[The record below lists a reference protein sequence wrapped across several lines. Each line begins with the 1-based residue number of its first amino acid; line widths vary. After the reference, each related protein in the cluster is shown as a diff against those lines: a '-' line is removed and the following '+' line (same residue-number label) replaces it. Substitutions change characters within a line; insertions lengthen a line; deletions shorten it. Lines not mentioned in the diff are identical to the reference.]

1 MNQVNNKKR
10 GPQKNSPADIARA
23 KAIKKRK
30 HARDKV
36 LQALYQW
43 QLSGEDLDWIR
54 DHYLE
59 EQGISAGDEAYFL
72 ELLYKIP
79 SIVSELDE
87 RYKKYISQFEDHV
100 DPIETNI
107 LRIAT
112 YEFQHHL
119 EIPYKVVINEAI
131 NLAKT
136 YGADDSHK
144 FVNGVLDPLSRE
156 MRQLE
161 TGAASPSPAVKSDEP
176 G

>member
-1 MNQVNNKKR
+1 MSEN
-10 GPQKNSPADIARA
+10 ARD
-23 KAIKKRK
+23 KARFIKKRK

-43 QLSGEDLDWIR
+43 QLSGEDLDWIKQ
-54 DHYLE
+54 HYLE
-59 EQGISAGDEAYFL
+59 EQGVSSGDEAYFL

-79 SIVSELDE
+79 SEVNDLDST
-87 RYKKYISQFEDHV
+87 YAKYLENYEDHL
-100 DPIETNI
+100 DPIECNI

-112 YEFQHHL
+112 YEFLHHL

-136 YGADDSHK
+136 YGADESHK
-144 FVNGVLDPLSRE
+144 FINGVLDPLALE

-161 TGAASPSPAVKSDEP
+161 TAG
-176 G
+176 

>member
-1 MNQVNNKKR
+1 MTSHK
-10 GPQKNSPADIARA
+10 PARNTPPNMERAR
-23 KAIKKRK
+23 AIKKRK

-54 DHYLE
+54 DQYLN
-59 EQGISAGDEAYFL
+59 EQGVSSGDEAYFL

-79 SIVSELDE
+79 SDVTRIDELFRPFVD
-87 RYKKYISQFEDHV
+87 KFEDHM

-119 EIPYKVVINEAI
+119 EIPFKVVINEAV

-136 YGADDSHK
+136 YGSDESHK
-144 FVNGVLDPLSRE
+144 FINGVLDPLSRE
-156 MRQLE
+156 LRTLE
-161 TGAASPSPAVKSDEP
+161 TSQPDTRSTSR
-176 G
+176 

>member
-1 MNQVNNKKR
+1 MNDK
-10 GPQKNSPADIARA
+10 ARF
-23 KAIKKRK
+23 IKKRK
-30 HARDKV
+30 HARDKA

-54 DHYLE
+54 DHYLQ
-59 EQGISAGDEAYFL
+59 EQGVASGDEEYFL
-72 ELLYKIP
+72 ELLYQIP
-79 SIVSELDE
+79 PQAEALDA
-87 RYKKYISQFEDHV
+87 RYCNYVTNFEDHL

-112 YEFQHHL
+112 YELERHP

-144 FVNGVLDPLSRE
+144 FVNGVLDPLCLELRKT
-156 MRQLE
+156 E
-161 TGAASPSPAVKSDEP
+161 TGS
-176 G
+176 

>member
-1 MNQVNNKKR
+1 MGSKH
-10 GPQKNSPADIARA
+10 SSADLARA

-43 QLSGEDLDWIR
+43 QLSGEDLDFIR
-54 DHYLE
+54 DFYLQ
-59 EQGISAGDEAYFL
+59 EQGVKSGDEAYFL

-79 SIVSELDE
+79 SQVGELDS
-87 RYKKYISQFEDHV
+87 RYKKYIEQFEEHV

-112 YEFQHHL
+112 YEFEYHL
-119 EIPYKVVINEAI
+119 EIPFRVVINEAI
-131 NLAKT
+131 NLAKA

-156 MRQLE
+156 MRQIE
-161 TGAASPSPAVKSDEP
+161 TQADNSSKGVK

>member
-1 MNQVNNKKR
+1 MSKK
-10 GPQKNSPADIARA
+10 KSADEIKHAR
-23 KAIKKRK
+23 AIKKRK
-30 HARDKV
+30 HARDKA

-54 DHYLE
+54 DQYMI
-59 EQGISAGDEAYFL
+59 EQGVSSGDEAYFL

-79 SIVSELDE
+79 SQVTLLDE
-87 RYKKYISQFEDHV
+87 LFKKYVSKFEEHV
-100 DPIETNI
+100 DPIEVNI
-107 LRIAT
+107 LRIAA

-144 FVNGVLDPLSRE
+144 FINGVLDPLSRE
-156 MRQLE
+156 LRQLE
-161 TGAASPSPAVKSDEP
+161 TASAKVSPLS
-176 G
+176 